1 MKFSLSLLGVMG
13 LLLTPLSACSSPRD
27 NMPDA
32 IEIYT
37 DTEVAALAEA
47 ACRGDIKQVKRL
59 IAEGVDVNASGID
72 NTTPLFYAEVCR
84 NLKGVT
90 ALLENGA
97 DPNARADNG
106 YTPVLMVV
114 QMEDPRLLEVIIEHG
129 GNVNAKNTK
138 NNRETALTRAFAYGA
153 HKDKWQNYHF
163 LLGKGADHNQTYS
176 DDQFFLQYVAG
187 TYARFGEAQR
197 LYELGFEGDL
207 DALINTVEKARHSL
221 LETAKRDR
229 EIFLEKLYADRD
241 VRDRA
246 LEESSD

>member
-1 MKFSLSLLGVMG
+1 MRFVLSLLGVMG
-13 LLLTPLSACSSPRD
+13 LLLIPLSACSSPRD

-59 IAEGVDVNASGID
+59 IAEGVDVNARGID

-114 QMEDPRLLEVIIEHG
+114 QMEDSRFLEVIVEYG
-129 GNVNAKNTK
+129 GDVNAKETK
-138 NNRETALTRAFAYGA
+138 NNDETALTRAFDYGV
-153 HKDKWQNYHF
+153 HKDRWENYHF
-163 LLGKGADHNQTYS
+163 LLEKGADHNQIYTQNRS
-176 DDQFFLQYVAG
+176 FLQYISG
-187 TYARFGEAQR
+187 LYARFGEAQR
-197 LYELGFEGDL
+197 LYEIGFEGDL
-207 DALINTVEKARHSL
+207 DALINTVENRRHSL
-221 LETAKRDR
+221 LETPERERD
-229 EIFLEKLYADRD
+229 IFLEKLYADRD
-241 VRDRA
+241 ARDRA
-246 LEESSD
+246 E

>member
-32 IEIYT
+32 IDIYT
-37 DTEVAALAEA
+37 DVNVAALVEA

-59 IAEGVDVNASGID
+59 IAEGADVNARAID
-72 NTTPLFYAEVCR
+72 NATPLLYVEVCR
-84 NLKGVT
+84 SLEGVT
-90 ALLENGA
+90 VLLENGA

-106 YTPVLMVV
+106 YTPVLGAT
-114 QMEDPRLLEVIIEHG
+114 QLEDSRFLEVIVEYG
-129 GNVNAKNTK
+129 GDVNAKNT
-138 NNRETALTRAFAYGA
+138 NNNETALTRAFAYGA

-163 LLGKGADHNQTYS
+163 LLEKGADHNQTYRLNRS
-176 DDQFFLQYVAG
+176 FLQYVAG

-197 LYELGFEGDL
+197 LYEIGFEGDL
-207 DALINTVEKARHSL
+207 DALINTVEKARHNL
-221 LETAKRDR
+221 LETPER
-229 EIFLEKLYADRD
+229 ERAIFLEKLYADRD
-241 VRDRA
+241 ARDRA

>member
-13 LLLTPLSACSSPRD
+13 LLLIPLSACSSPRD

-37 DTEVAALAEA
+37 DANAAALAEA
-47 ACRGDIKQVKRL
+47 ACRGDIKQIKRL
-59 IAEGVDVNASGID
+59 IAEGADVNARAID
-72 NTTPLFYAEVCR
+72 NATPLLYAEVCR
-84 NLKGVT
+84 NLKGIT

-106 YTPVLMVV
+106 YTPVLGAT
-114 QMEDPRLLEVIIEHG
+114 QLEDSRILEVIIEHG
-129 GNVNAKNTK
+129 GDVNAKNT
-138 NNRETALTRAFAYGA
+138 NNNETALTRAFAYGA

-163 LLGKGADHNQTYS
+163 LLEKGADHNQTYRLNRS
-176 DDQFFLQYVAG
+176 FLQYVAG

-221 LETAKRDR
+221 LETPERER